1 MNTYH
6 IHRDSCESG
15 QDLSAGEYDGE
26 FRKFLPCLWDR
37 GTCRWKT
44 TREWRAARDTRAA
57 RSEGRIAGARRKA
70 RLAFTA
76 ARWRLNARAFV
87 ASQMLITVSTRKF
100 ERSVRLP
107 EGDVPM
113 SNDSGLSKSAASWSF
128 VALWARDL
136 SGRGLLVIQIEGMH
150 MDEDRPVSGSSIL
163 VPRRAARIS
172 PRMRWRT

>member
-1 MNTYH
+1 MTEDWLGKWAMN
-6 IHRDSCESG
+6 
-15 QDLSAGEYDGE
+15 
-26 FRKFLPCLWDR
+26 
-37 GTCRWKT
+37 
-44 TREWRAARDTRAA
+44 
-57 RSEGRIAGARRKA
+57 
-70 RLAFTA
+70 
-76 ARWRLNARAFV
+76 
-87 ASQMLITVSTRKF
+87 QMLITVSTRKF

>member
-1 MNTYH
+1 MTASFENF
-6 IHRDSCESG
+6 CLASG
-15 QDLSAGEYDGE
+15 IEALADGK
-26 FRKFLPCLWDR
+26 RRANGVRPA
-37 GTCRWKT
+37 
-44 TREWRAARDTRAA
+44 TRARQAA

-76 ARWRLNARAFV
+76 ARWRLNARVFV

-107 EGDVPM
+107 EGDVPV

-128 VALWARDL
+128 VALSAARLKEWMARDL
-136 SGRGLLVIQIEGMH
+136 SGRGLLVIQIEGIH
-150 MDEDRPVSGSSIL
+150 MDEDRPVSGSSTP

-172 PRMRWRT
+172 PRMRWADLKV